1 MINDILNGLGV
12 TEVLN
17 PEITAFSKRSGSS
30 TSSRSTTATADA
42 RYTVAL
48 PNGQTASN
56 LTQEQYDTIKA
67 LLRIYNEASALAK
80 SNGLSV
86 PDWSEYTK
94 IENAQNAL
102 AKLKA
107 QIRQKDFD
115 VAKAEADAAIAYQ
128 KKVINTP
135 YISADERAKDIR
147 KAVEDA
153 RDAFGER
160 VYQEVI
166 MEGNNENVAIREK
179 QQAESRYWQENYEY
193 VRQAEMDAV
202 NGKIG
207 SNSSSLPFPEWIN
220 EMQKNESAKTTPPEV
235 VMPTVQPP
243 EEKQGSGILVPA
255 LIFAVGAIAAIVLV
269 KSKPK
274 RR

>member
-1 MINDILNGLGV
+1 MINDIINGLGV

-17 PEITAFSKRSGSS
+17 PEITAFSGRSGSS
-30 TSSRSTTATADA
+30 TTSRSTTATAGA
-42 RYTVAL
+42 SYTVAL
-48 PNGQTASN
+48 PNGQIASN
-56 LTQEQYDTIKA
+56 LTQAQYDNLKA
-67 LLRIYNEASALAK
+67 LLDIYNEAFAFAK

-94 IENAQNAL
+94 IETAKYSL

-107 QIRQKDFD
+107 QILQKDFD
-115 VAKAEADAAIAYQ
+115 AALAKADAAIAYQ

-160 VYQEVI
+160 VYKEVI
-166 MEGNNENVAIREK
+166 MEGNNENVAERER
-179 QQAESRYWQENYEY
+179 QQAEARYWLENYEY

-207 SNSSSLPFPEWIN
+207 SNSSSLPFPELII
-220 EMQKNESAKTTPPEV
+220 EMQKNESAQTTPHKV
-235 VMPTVQPP
+235 VMQTVQPP

>member
-1 MINDILNGLGV
+1 MINDILTGLGV

-17 PEITAFSKRSGSS
+17 PEITAFSERSGSS
-30 TSSRSTTATADA
+30 TTSRSTTASADA

-48 PNGQTASN
+48 PNGQIASN
-56 LTQEQYDTIKA
+56 LTQAQYDTIQA
-67 LLRIYNEASALAK
+67 LLDIYNEAFALAK

-107 QIRQKDFD
+107 QIRMEDF
-115 VAKAEADAAIAYQ
+115 AKARDKANAAIAYQ
-128 KKVINTP
+128 KQVINTP

-153 RDAFGER
+153 KDAFGER
-160 VYQEVI
+160 VYKEVI
-166 MEGNNENVAIREK
+166 LEGNNENVAIRER
-179 QQAESRYWQENYEY
+179 QQAEAKYWLENYEY

-207 SNSSSLPFPEWIN
+207 SNGSSLPFPEWII
-220 EMQKNESAKTTPPEV
+220 EMQQNESAQTTPTKV